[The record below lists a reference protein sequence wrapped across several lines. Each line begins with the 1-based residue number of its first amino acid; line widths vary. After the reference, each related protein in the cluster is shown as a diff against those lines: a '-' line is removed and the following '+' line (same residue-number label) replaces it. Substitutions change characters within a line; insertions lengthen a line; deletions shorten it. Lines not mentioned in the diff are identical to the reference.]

1 MVGCTGACLDS
12 NSRLVESSTG
22 TCSGGT
28 SSSGSA
34 YTWPIGENEPYMSE
48 GHYGAMHGVQR
59 AILCMNM
66 SLLPILIHKVYFTKL
81 PPRLSN
87 YLQLT
92 YTLGIFIT

>member
-1 MVGCTGACLDS
+1 MHGVCLDS

-59 AILCMNM
+59 VI
-66 SLLPILIHKVYFTKL
+66 
-81 PPRLSN
+81 
-87 YLQLT
+87 
-92 YTLGIFIT
+92 